1 MLDFVELTFNYARG
15 IFPRYSSDY
24 SNHIY
29 NQPQLFTIL
38 LMKTYLKSTYREII
52 EFLDVSDKIT
62 KFLKL
67 TKLPHYTTIQKFFV
81 RMSATKLKELNNLIL
96 FIHPIDCELA
106 TMDGTGH
113 TSDYADHYYAKIR
126 GKCRKSYIKKHIAID
141 VDTRMILN
149 YAANRGPKYDTQFA
163 IASIRQLKSYK
174 PHYTLADRAYDTEPI
189 KKMH

>member
-1 MLDFVELTFNYARG
+1 
-15 IFPRYSSDY
+15 
-24 SNHIY
+24 
-29 NQPQLFTIL
+29 
-38 LMKTYLKSTYREII
+38 MKTYLKSTYREII

-106 TMDGTGH
+106 AMDGTGH

-126 GKCRKSYIKKHIAID
+126 GKCRKCLH
-141 VDTRMILN
+141 
-149 YAANRGPKYDTQFA
+149 
-163 IASIRQLKSYK
+163 
-174 PHYTLADRAYDTEPI
+174 
-189 KKMH
+189 